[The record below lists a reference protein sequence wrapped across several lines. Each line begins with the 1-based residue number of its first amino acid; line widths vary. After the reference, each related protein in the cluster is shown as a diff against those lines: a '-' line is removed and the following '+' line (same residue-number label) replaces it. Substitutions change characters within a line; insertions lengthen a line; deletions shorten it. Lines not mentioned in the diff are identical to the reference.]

1 MAKFIS
7 GTQPTTGQSN
17 DALIIEQATNYAFTL
32 QKQKVSF
39 ATIRETSSVFYRM
52 LPDEIQTQLF
62 EDISRGV
69 CPLDSEPCLNTYMF
83 ALGKMHNAKLR
94 RAYDHLSAE
103 FRQNSLVDIVDYGCG
118 QGMGCICYADFL
130 RENGLRQRVR
140 RVILIEPS
148 RLALARAALHVS
160 LLFPDAEL
168 KTVCKGFDDLTVN
181 DLPSDPEVATLH
193 ILSNVL
199 DLGDR
204 FFRLNDFSDL
214 VAQSLKGRN
223 EFVCV
228 EPLFNGYNKDDKP
241 YDFFERVN
249 IKIYFDVQYGKNE
262 FVPGEQWTCAILLG
276 VVNNDKIVTR
286 NKRKRIV
293 GISTRNMRSLE
304 SLMVLMGDGINILPA
319 EKEGEYRFTCGE
331 LQGHVAEPAAVKML
345 QENDLDP
352 AHYQF
357 IEVKDESGKW
367 IPSIRLGYTE
377 AVKWYR
383 KAAEQGD
390 ADAQYQLGK
399 CYDYGRGVTQD
410 FTEAVKWYR
419 KAAEQGDA
427 DAQYQLGKCYDYGRG
442 VTQDFTEAVKWY
454 RKAAEQG
461 HAVAQHNLGYCYDEG
476 EGVPQDYTE
485 AVKWYRKAAEQ
496 GNAAA
501 QCNLGYCYDE
511 GQGVTQDYTEA
522 VKWYRKAAE
531 QGNAAAQNNL
541 GFCYV
546 YGRGVTQ
553 DYTEAVKWYRKA
565 AEQGHAV
572 AQHNL
577 GFCYEKGLGVTQD
590 YTEAVKWYRKA
601 TEQGNAAAQ
610 NNLGYCYDEG
620 QGVTQDYTEAVKWY
634 RKAAEQGNAAAQ
646 YDLGFCYEKGLGVPQ
661 DYMEAVK
668 WYRKAAEQG
677 HTAAQRRKRDI
688 TVTIIQSRHPKK

>member
-32 QKQKVSF
+32 QKKKVSF

-103 FRQNSLVDIVDYGCG
+103 FRQNNLVDIVDYGCG

-262 FVPGEQWTCAILLG
+262 FVPGEQWTCVILLG
-276 VVNNDKIVTR
+276 TASDGNVKYDFTGESHEGLEQVRLYDKYGFIDRIGKEIILLMKYDIAGSSSEGFARVALNGKYGFIDCTGKEIIPLKYDDASDFFQGLARVKLNGRHGFIDCTGKEIIPLKYDYAWDFCEGLGLAKASLNGKYGFIDCTGKEIIPLKYDDASDFFQGLARVKLNGRHGFIDCTGKEIIPLKYDYAWDFCEGLASVTL
-286 NKRKRIV
+286 NRKWSYIDRTGKEIIPLKYDCAIPFSEGLAMV
-293 GISTRNMRSLE
+293 ALNGRHGFIDCTGKEIIPLKYDDAE
-304 SLMVLMGDGINILPA
+304 SFREGLAMVALNGRYGFINRTG
-319 EKEGEYRFTCGE
+319 KEIIPLKYDCAKSFREG
-331 LQGHVAEPAAVKML
+331 LAMVAL
-345 QENDLDP
+345 N
-352 AHYQF
+352 
-357 IEVKDESGKW
+357 GKW
-367 IPSIRLGYTE
+367 GFINRTGKEIIPLKYD
-377 AVKWYR
+377 
-383 KAAEQGD
+383 D
-390 ADAQYQLGK
+390 AW
-399 CYDYGRGVTQD
+399 D
-410 FTEAVKWYR
+410 FI
-419 KAAEQGDA
+419 
-427 DAQYQLGKCYDYGRG
+427 
-442 VTQDFTEAVKWY
+442 
-454 RKAAEQG
+454 
-461 HAVAQHNLGYCYDEG
+461 
-476 EGVPQDYTE
+476 
-485 AVKWYRKAAEQ
+485 
-496 GNAAA
+496 
-501 QCNLGYCYDE
+501 
-511 GQGVTQDYTEA
+511 
-522 VKWYRKAAE
+522 
-531 QGNAAAQNNL
+531 
-541 GFCYV
+541 
-546 YGRGVTQ
+546 
-553 DYTEAVKWYRKA
+553 
-565 AEQGHAV
+565 
-572 AQHNL
+572 
-577 GFCYEKGLGVTQD
+577 KGL
-590 YTEAVKWYRKA
+590 AKVKLN
-601 TEQGNAAAQ
+601 G
-610 NNLGYCYDEG
+610 
-620 QGVTQDYTEAVKWY
+620 KWSY
-634 RKAAEQGNAAAQ
+634 IDRTGKE
-646 YDLGFCYEKGLGVPQ
+646 
-661 DYMEAVK
+661 
-668 WYRKAAEQG
+668 
-677 HTAAQRRKRDI
+677 I
-688 TVTIIQSRHPKK
+688 SR

>member
-1 MAKFIS
+1 MARLIS
-7 GTQPTTGQSN
+7 RVRSTTGQSN

-32 QKQKVSF
+32 QKKKVSF

-62 EDISRGV
+62 EDISHGV

-83 ALGKMHNAKLR
+83 AYGKMHNAKLR

-249 IKIYFDVQYGKNE
+249 IKIYFDVQYGKFE

-276 VVNNDKIVTR
+276 AVNDGNVKYDFTGKFHEGLAQVRLYDKYGFIDRTEEEIIPLKYDDAEPFSEGLARVALDGKWGFIDRTEEEIIPLKYDGAGDFSER
-286 NKRKRIV
+286 LALVKLNGKYGFIDCTGKEIIPLKYDDAGFFIGGLAKVNLNGKYGFIDRTGKEIIPLKYDDAGDFSNGLARVRLNGKYGFINYTGKEIIPLKYDDARFFIGGLAKVNLNGKYGFIDRTGKEIIPLKYDDAGDFSNGLARVRLNGKYGFINYTGKEIIPLKYDDAESFYKDLARVKLNGKYGFIDRTGKEIIPLKYDDAKDFCNGLAQVRLDVKWWNIIDRARKRL
-293 GISTRNMRSLE
+293 N
-304 SLMVLMGDGINILPA
+304 
-319 EKEGEYRFTCGE
+319 
-331 LQGHVAEPAAVKML
+331 
-345 QENDLDP
+345 
-352 AHYQF
+352 
-357 IEVKDESGKW
+357 GKW
-367 IPSIRLGYTE
+367 SYIDRTGKKIPRWLCKS
-377 AVKWYR
+377 
-383 KAAEQGD
+383 
-390 ADAQYQLGK
+390 
-399 CYDYGRGVTQD
+399 
-410 FTEAVKWYR
+410 
-419 KAAEQGDA
+419 
-427 DAQYQLGKCYDYGRG
+427 
-442 VTQDFTEAVKWY
+442 
-454 RKAAEQG
+454 
-461 HAVAQHNLGYCYDEG
+461 
-476 EGVPQDYTE
+476 
-485 AVKWYRKAAEQ
+485 
-496 GNAAA
+496 
-501 QCNLGYCYDE
+501 
-511 GQGVTQDYTEA
+511 
-522 VKWYRKAAE
+522 
-531 QGNAAAQNNL
+531 
-541 GFCYV
+541 
-546 YGRGVTQ
+546 
-553 DYTEAVKWYRKA
+553 
-565 AEQGHAV
+565 
-572 AQHNL
+572 
-577 GFCYEKGLGVTQD
+577 
-590 YTEAVKWYRKA
+590 
-601 TEQGNAAAQ
+601 
-610 NNLGYCYDEG
+610 
-620 QGVTQDYTEAVKWY
+620 
-634 RKAAEQGNAAAQ
+634 
-646 YDLGFCYEKGLGVPQ
+646 
-661 DYMEAVK
+661 
-668 WYRKAAEQG
+668 
-677 HTAAQRRKRDI
+677 
-688 TVTIIQSRHPKK
+688 